1 MEESLKAVIS
11 NRIFLTYSKEVLDNI
26 RGELTY
32 KVPPRKPGGKP
43 EIIKSYSVIN
53 KKLIT
58 IPVGRIDLIPKNY
71 EIIDKR
77 TQNEAY
83 FPEAVD
89 DFIKALR
96 PSQKEGY
103 NLVNDNY
110 IINAKPGWGKTF
122 TAIAI
127 ATKLLQKTLVVVH
140 TVHLRD
146 QWENEV
152 NATLGIEPGIIGS
165 GRYNIDSPIVIANIQ
180 SLKNVL
186 DRIRHEFGTVIVDE
200 CHHTPASTFRELLDK
215 TTARYKIGLSGTLQ
229 RKDGKHVLLFD
240 YISHKVYVP
249 PKENVEDPIVL
260 VYKSDVRIP
269 GNHMMP
275 WANRINSLV
284 KHPGYIKTVQRF
296 AQAQAERGH
305 KVLIVSDRVE
315 FLHKLADE
323 FDDAICITSQVENR
337 HELEA
342 QLKAGTK
349 NKLYGSLGIYKEGI
363 SINEISCLVLATA
376 ISNEYLMIQLI
387 GRIIRKKKDKMR
399 PEVIDIALAG
409 ETGKRQFKTRLRA
422 YRLENYEVKYIN

>member
-1 MEESLKAVIS
+1 LKAVIS
-11 NRIFLTYSKEVLDNI
+11 NRIFLTYNPKLLENI

-43 EIIKSYSVIN
+43 EVIRNYTIIN
-53 KKLIT
+53 RKLIT
-58 IPVGRIDLIPKNY
+58 IPVGRMDLIPDTY

-77 TQNEAY
+77 TFNEVY

-140 TVHLRD
+140 TVDLRE
-146 QWENEV
+146 QWQNEV
-152 NATLGIEPGIIGS
+152 SATLGIEAGVIGS
-165 GRYNIDSPIVIANIQ
+165 GKYNTDSPIVIANIQ

-186 DRIRHEFGTVIVDE
+186 DNIRHEFGTVIVDE

-240 YISHKVYVP
+240 YISHSVYVP
-249 PKENVEDPIVL
+249 PKENVEDPLVL
-260 VYKSDVRIP
+260 IYKTDLRIP
-269 GNHMMP
+269 GNHLMP
-275 WANRINSLV
+275 WANRINALV
-284 KHPGYIKTVQRF
+284 KSPSYEQMILKFTK
-296 AQAQAERGH
+296 AQAERGH
-305 KVLIVSDRVE
+305 KVLVVSDRVE
-315 FLHKLADE
+315 FLHNLSKKCDNS
-323 FDDAICITSQVENR
+323 ICITSKVENR
-337 HELEA
+337 RELEA
-342 QLKAGTK
+342 QLKIGEK
-349 NKLYGSLGIYKEGI
+349 QILFGSIGIYKEGI
-363 SINEISCLVLATA
+363 SINEISCLILATA
-376 ISNEYLMIQLI
+376 ISNEYLMIQLV
-387 GRIIRKKKDKMR
+387 GRIIRKKEGKLR

-409 ETGKRQFKTRLRA
+409 ETGKRQLKTRLRA
-422 YRLENYEVKYIN
+422 YRLENYEVKYVN